1 MAPPQNSDGIHFRA
15 PTADIH
21 GKTELHLHADAGDH
35 VYELTIAADA
45 LPTSIEDILAA
56 GLVG

>member
-1 MAPPQNSDGIHFRA
+1 MAPPQNSDGIHFTA

-35 VYELTIAADA
+35 AYELSNSADA
-45 LPTSIEDILAA
+45 LPTPIEDILAA